1 MDCLLSCLHALST
14 QIFDMEGLQNS
25 CLLLRASPICHN
37 PFENQMTS
45 KLPVGGTPVF
55 TLVRTDTSLDDCV
68 LLTLV
73 AISIHGFNCLRFIF
87 FAFFRMGDLSFP
99 HVVHKHIRS
108 NGLNVLSDSNAIPN
122 LILMSRLGSMD
133 LAL

>member
-73 AISIHGFNCLRFIF
+73 AISIHGFNCLRFILF
-87 FAFFRMGDLSFP
+87 CILPGDLSFP

-122 LILMSRLGSMD
+122 LIFITHLGSMV
-133 LAL
+133 LSP